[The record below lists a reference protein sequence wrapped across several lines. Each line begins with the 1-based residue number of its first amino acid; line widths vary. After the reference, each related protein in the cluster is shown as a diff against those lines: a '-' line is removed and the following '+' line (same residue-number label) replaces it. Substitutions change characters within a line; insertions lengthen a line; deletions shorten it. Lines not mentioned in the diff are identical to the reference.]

1 MSSSAKMSP
10 MSKREE
16 TYHMTDKEMARLIV
30 AERLIEG
37 EITVKGA
44 AAVLKLST
52 RQVKRIKKKVRLNG
66 PGATVHGNRERKPI
80 NAVDKK
86 VKNLVVELKTGKYE
100 GTNFSHF
107 AELITEK
114 EDIAI
119 SRPTVHRILRGAGIV
134 SPKKKKKVKTYHYRK
149 RKDCP
154 GMMVQL
160 DASPYEWLGG
170 EDLNLHGAIDD
181 ATSTVLGLY
190 LCKEETLEGYFEVTR
205 QMITVFGIP
214 ISTYN
219 DKRTIFVSP
228 KGKLSVEDQLDGKRE
243 PFTQFS
249 VAMDTLGVRMIP
261 AGSPQAKGRIERLWG
276 TLQDRLV
283 QEFILHGIKDIVSAN
298 EFMEKYIK
306 KFNKRFS
313 VVPMGESVFRKP
325 CKGTNLDYI
334 LCSKISRKIDNGSA
348 FSYKNNYYQLVSGG
362 KPAVTIPRSR
372 VSVLTS
378 TRIGIKAL
386 YSGKVYSV
394 AKLEARPKVEKNTQ
408 SKIRQLPK
416 KPVASHPW
424 KSGNSDGF
432 RYDKRDERHA
442 LGLFDSTI
450 AWETNNY

>member
-1 MSSSAKMSP
+1 MDT
-10 MSKREE
+10 REE
-16 TYHMTDKEMARLIV
+16 TYHMTDKEMARLVV
-30 AERLIEG
+30 AERLIAG
-37 EITVKGA
+37 EITIKGA
-44 AAVLKLST
+44 AEVLGLST

-66 PGATVHGNRERKPI
+66 PGATVHGNRKRKPI
-80 NAVDKK
+80 NAVDKY
-86 VKNLVVELKTGKYE
+86 VKDLVVELKREKYA

-107 AELITEK
+107 QELIAEK
-114 EDIAI
+114 DGISI
-119 SRPTVHRILRGAGIV
+119 SRPTVHRILADAGIV
-134 SPKKKKKVKTYHYRK
+134 SPKKKKKTKTYRYRK

-181 ATSTVLGLY
+181 ASSTIVGLY

-205 QMITVFGIP
+205 QMIKGFGIP

-219 DKRTIFVSP
+219 DKRTVFVSP

-243 PFTQFS
+243 PYTQFS
-249 VAMDTLGVRMIP
+249 RAMDTLGVKMIP

-283 QEFILHGIKDIVSAN
+283 QEFILNGIKDTESAN
-298 EFMEKYIK
+298 IFMKKYIK
-306 KFNKRFS
+306 KFNDRFS
-313 VVPMGESVFRKP
+313 VVPKGKPVFRKLD
-325 CKGTNLDYI
+325 KNTNLDYI
-334 LCSKISRKIDNGSA
+334 LCSKIPRKLDRGSA

-362 KPAVTIPRSR
+362 KPAITLPRSR
-372 VSVLTS
+372 VSVLIS

-394 AKLEARPKVEKNTQ
+394 VKLEARPKVLKNTQ
-408 SKIRQLPK
+408 SKIRKLPK

-424 KSGNSDGF
+424 KNGSSDGF
-432 RYDKRDERHA
+432 RYDKRDERLA

-450 AWETNNY
+450 AWETE

>member
-1 MSSSAKMSP
+1 MN
-10 MSKREE
+10 KREE
-16 TYHMTDKEMARLIV
+16 TYHMTDKGMARLIV

-37 EITVKGA
+37 EISVKGA
-44 AAVLKLST
+44 AEVLGIST
-52 RQVKRIKKKVRLNG
+52 RQVKRIKKKVRISG
-66 PGATVHGNRERKPI
+66 PGAIVHGNRKRKPA
-80 NAVDKK
+80 NAVAGN
-86 VKNLVVELKTGKYE
+86 VKDLVVELKREKYA

-107 AELITEK
+107 QELIAEK
-114 EDIAI
+114 DGISI
-119 SRPTVHRILRGAGIV
+119 SRPTVHRILADAGIV
-134 SPKKKKKVKTYHYRK
+134 SPKKKKKTKTYRYRK

-181 ATSTVLGLY
+181 ASSTIVGLY

-205 QMITVFGIP
+205 QMIKDAGIP

-219 DKRTIFVSP
+219 DKRTVFVSP

-243 PFTQFS
+243 PYTQFS
-249 VAMDTLGVRMIP
+249 RAMDTLGVKMIP

-283 QEFILHGIKDIVSAN
+283 QEFILNGIKDTESAN
-298 EFMEKYIK
+298 IFMKKYIK
-306 KFNKRFS
+306 KFNDRFS
-313 VVPMGESVFRKP
+313 VVPKGKPVFRKLD
-325 CKGTNLDYI
+325 KNTNLDYI
-334 LCSKISRKIDNGSA
+334 LCSKIPRKLDRGSA

-362 KPAVTIPRSR
+362 KPAITLPRSR
-372 VSVLTS
+372 VSVLIS

-394 AKLEARPKVEKNTQ
+394 AKLEARPKVLKNTQ
-408 SKIRQLPK
+408 SKIRKLPK

-424 KSGNSDGF
+424 KNGSSDGF
-432 RYDKRDERHA
+432 RYDKRDERLA

-450 AWETNNY
+450 AWETE

>member
-1 MSSSAKMSP
+1 MN
-10 MSKREE
+10 KREE
-16 TYHMTDKEMARLIV
+16 TYHMTDREMTRLIV

-37 EITVKGA
+37 EITVKDA
-44 AAVLKLST
+44 AEVLGLST
-52 RQVKRIKKKVRLNG
+52 RQIKRIKKGVRLIG
-66 PGATVHGNRERKPI
+66 PKKVVHGNRKRKPV
-80 NAVDKK
+80 NAVAGN
-86 VKNLVVELKTGKYE
+86 VKDLVVELKREKYT

-107 AELITEK
+107 AELLEEREGI
-114 EDIAI
+114 DI
-119 SRPTVHRILRGAGIV
+119 SRPTVHRILRDAGIV
-134 SPKKKKKVKTYHYRK
+134 SPRKKKKIRAYRYRK

-160 DASPYEWLGG
+160 DASPYAWLGG

-181 ATSTVLGLY
+181 ASSTVLGLY
-190 LCKEETLEGYFEVTR
+190 LCKEETLKGYFEVAR

-214 ISTYN
+214 ISTYT
-219 DKRTIFVSP
+219 DRRTVFFSP
-228 KGKLSVEDQLDGKRE
+228 SGKLSIEDQLEGKRE

-283 QEFILHGIKDIVSAN
+283 QEFILHGIKDIGNAN

-306 KFNKRFS
+306 RFNKKFS
-313 VVPMGESVFRKP
+313 VIPKGESVFRKLD
-325 CKGTNLDYI
+325 KGINIDHI
-334 LCSKISRKIDNGSA
+334 LCSKFPRKLDNGSA

-362 KPAVTIPRSR
+362 KSAATIPRSR
-372 VSVLTS
+372 VSVLIS
-378 TRIGIKAL
+378 SRIGIKAL
-386 YSGKVYSV
+386 YSDKVYSV
-394 AKLEARPKVEKNTQ
+394 AKLEARPKVVKNTQ
-408 SKIRQLPK
+408 SKIRQLPR

-432 RYDKRDERHA
+432 RYDKRDERLA

-450 AWETNNY
+450 AWDTDNF

>member
-1 MSSSAKMSP
+1 MN
-10 MSKREE
+10 KREE
-16 TYHMTDKEMARLIV
+16 TYHMTDREMTRAVV
-30 AERLIEG
+30 AERLIRG
-37 EITVKGA
+37 ELTIKDGA
-44 AAVLKLST
+44 KVLGLST
-52 RQVKRIKKKVRLNG
+52 RQVKRIKKGVRLNG
-66 PGATVHGNRERKPI
+66 PKKVVHGNRKRKPI
-80 NAVDKK
+80 NAVADN
-86 VKNLVVELKTGKYE
+86 VKDLVVELKTKKYT

-107 AELITEK
+107 AELIAER

-119 SRPTVHRILRGAGIV
+119 SRPTIHRILAATGIA
-134 SPKKKKKVKTYHYRK
+134 SPKKKKKVKTYRYRK

-160 DASPYEWLGG
+160 DASPFAWLGG
-170 EDLNLHGAIDD
+170 ENLNLHGAIDD
-181 ATSTVLGLY
+181 ATSTVVGLY
-190 LCKEETLEGYFEVTR
+190 LCKEETLQGYLEVTR

-219 DKRTIFVSP
+219 DKRTVFVSP
-228 KGKLSVEDQLDGKRE
+228 KGKLSIEDQLEGRRE
-243 PFTQFS
+243 PSTQFS
-249 VAMDTLGVRMIP
+249 AAMDTLGVRMIP

-283 QEFILHGIKDIVSAN
+283 QEFILHGIKDIGSAN
-298 EFMEKYIK
+298 EFMKKYIK

-313 VVPMGESVFRKP
+313 VVPIGESAFRKP
-325 CKGTNLDYI
+325 SKDTCLDYI
-334 LCSKISRKIDNGSA
+334 LCSKVPRKIDNGSA

-362 KPAVTIPRSR
+362 KAAVTVPRSR
-372 VSVLTS
+372 VSDLTS

-394 AKLEARPKVEKNTQ
+394 IKLEARPKVVKNTQ
-408 SKIRQLPK
+408 SKIKQLPK

-432 RYDKRDERHA
+432 RYDKRDERLT
-442 LGLFDSTI
+442 LGLYDSTI